1 GTVWRWFEA
10 RRRFADPLSVV
21 EDPSARVRSDVGDF
35 RLGTSVT
42 VAEARGA
49 SVLLRFGTRLPT
61 TDDAVGLERDRTDFF
76 ATIGGRLARGAFA
89 ATLETGLGIQGTVE
103 SQYDQVDV
111 WLYSAAAEYQWGAL
125 TTGIALVGHTDG
137 LRGPGVRGNE
147 NLSELQADLRIGRR
161 RWARLTIDRGLAPY
175 SPRLGAT
182 VSLGLA
188 IGIGCEAGQR
198 PPVPVHWRPADES
211 GCEQEHDGEEHRLH
225 QAGAGH
231 RGPHQDRG
239 RRCIDRWRRHQVRDQ
254 PVRRVRDRGRVAAQ
268 GERRGR
274 RRDGGHGRG
283 FCRGRAAPVRA
294 GDGRGQRGTA
304 EGRAHA
310 GWAGYRARSGRR
322 DQGARREPHPVRDEG
337 GRRGPAAGGADG
349 GRAARAPVCDGGQRV
364 RGAGR

>member
-1 GTVWRWFEA
+1 MFLLRSISILLFALVLGSAADLGAQIRPLEPLSPRVGRCERCIEVEVGVGAYADQRASPVGAEGLLVEAGMVRLQWRLDRVAFEAAGTVWRWFEA

-35 RLGTSVT
+35 RIGTIVT

-161 RWARLTIDRGLAPY
+161 RWARLTIVRGLAPY
-175 SPRLGAT
+175 SPRLGAA

-188 IGIGCEAGQR
+188 I
-198 PPVPVHWRPADES
+198 
-211 GCEQEHDGEEHRLH
+211 
-225 QAGAGH
+225 
-231 RGPHQDRG
+231 
-239 RRCIDRWRRHQVRDQ
+239 
-254 PVRRVRDRGRVAAQ
+254 
-268 GERRGR
+268 
-274 RRDGGHGRG
+274 
-283 FCRGRAAPVRA
+283 
-294 GDGRGQRGTA
+294 
-304 EGRAHA
+304 
-310 GWAGYRARSGRR
+310 
-322 DQGARREPHPVRDEG
+322 
-337 GRRGPAAGGADG
+337 
-349 GRAARAPVCDGGQRV
+349 
-364 RGAGR
+364 